1 MHRAARVCMRQTG
14 ARSQVRAGEPVV
26 PGQFVFVPV
35 GPCEAQEKAP
45 RGKCVTQAAQKQLFW
60 CGRLT
65 RKPDEVKIAK
75 HHARGRAAENREE
88 REVLEIEER
97 KRRGVHGGVE
107 LAESKLASERT
118 EECQEAAIREQQKCD
133 VNQRGQAPL
142 RERGHGKERRNRR
155 LRRWVR
161 YRIRLVRFRIRRNGD
176 VNLHATLLKRVT

>member
-1 MHRAARVCMRQTG
+1 MRQTG

-35 GPCEAQEKAP
+35 GPGEAEKKAS
-45 RGKCVTQAAQKQLFW
+45 GGEQVAQGAQKQLFS

-97 KRRGVHGGVE
+97 KRRGGHRGVE
-107 LAESKLASERT
+107 LAESELASERAA
-118 EECQEAAIREQQKCD
+118 ERPEA
-133 VNQRGQAPL
+133 G
-142 RERGHGKERRNRR
+142 
-155 LRRWVR
+155 
-161 YRIRLVRFRIRRNGD
+161 
-176 VNLHATLLKRVT
+176 